1 MTEERIRQ
9 DAKQVQLDI
18 LIKLDEVCEKHG
30 LHYYLA
36 FGTCIG
42 ALRHKG
48 FIPWDDDIDVLMPYA
63 DTRKLLSL
71 QSEFGS
77 RYFLQNRETDP
88 DYRSIAM
95 RLRDEE
101 TTCIEADEVDL
112 NTHKGIYV
120 DIYPYYECSNNR
132 VVRTIDILRSNLL
145 KVLVNNRPPVN
156 HGGALAV
163 ASKIVLAIYSG
174 DRRVKKIER
183 LENRLSSVRGKEILD
198 YYGYDVTLFTAIS
211 YPKEWFG
218 TPKKLEFEGRLFNG
232 ATEPE
237 KYMER
242 RYGDYMR
249 LPPKEDQVVH
259 HTYIKLDP
267 YKSYKEYER

>member
-1 MTEERIRQ
+1 MTEEKIRQ

-48 FIPWDDDIDVLMPYA
+48 FIPWDDDIDVLMSYA
-63 DTRKLLSL
+63 DTRKLLNL

-101 TTCIEADEVDL
+101 TTCIESDEVGL
-112 NTHKGIYV
+112 NIHKGIYV
-120 DIYPYYECSNNR
+120 DIYPFYECSSNR
-132 VVRTIDILRSNLL
+132 ITRTIDILRSNLL

-156 HGGALAV
+156 HGGALAI
-163 ASKIVLAIYSG
+163 ASKMILAIYSG
-174 DRRVKKIER
+174 DRRIKKIAR
-183 LENRLSSVRGKEILD
+183 LEKRLASVRGKEILD
-198 YYGYDVTLFTAIS
+198 YYGYDVTLLTAIS

-242 RYGDYMR
+242 RYGDYMK
-249 LPPKEDQVVH
+249 LPPEEDQVVH